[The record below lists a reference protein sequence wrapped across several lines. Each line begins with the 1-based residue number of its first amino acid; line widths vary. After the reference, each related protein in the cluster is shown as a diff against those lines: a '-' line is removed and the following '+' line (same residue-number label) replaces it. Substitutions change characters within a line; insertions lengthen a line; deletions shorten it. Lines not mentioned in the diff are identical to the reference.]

1 MGANAISRDH
11 PMDVTLACAHNFYAS
26 SLKNAAE

>member
-11 PMDVTLACAHNFYAS
+11 PMDALACAHNFYAS